1 MEKSLR
7 ESPAKTELY
16 ERIVRTASEAFA
28 KEGIKAVK
36 MDDIASRLS
45 ISKRTLYETFE
56 DKESLLFECMRRHL
70 EETQRFVNQ
79 VTQRTDNVL
88 EVILEFYLRHLE
100 DLRQINY
107 AFVEDL
113 KKYPRVMEYLHQTR
127 LENQRESI
135 LFFEKGVEQGI
146 FKPEVNM
153 KLVIELV
160 QMLNEEIFR
169 KDLGRVYPLEQLFKS
184 VVLIFIR
191 GISTD
196 KGLRLLET
204 LMENHDKSIQNKTI
218 L

>member
-1 MEKSLR
+1 MDKPSKEPSVR
-7 ESPAKTELY
+7 TELY
-16 ERIVRTASEAFA
+16 ERIVSAASEAFA

-45 ISKRTLYETFE
+45 ISKRTLYETFA
-56 DKESLLFECMRRHL
+56 DKESLLFECVRRHL
-70 EETQRFVNQ
+70 QETQLFMSQ
-79 VTQRTDNVL
+79 VIQRTDNVL
-88 EVILEFYLRHLE
+88 EVILEFYLRHLV

-113 KKYPRVMEYLHQTR
+113 KKYPRVMEYLRQTR
-127 LENQRESI
+127 LDNQKESVF
-135 LFFEKGVEQGI
+135 FFEKGVEQGL

-153 KLVIELV
+153 ALVIELV
-160 QMLNEEIFR
+160 RILNEEILR
-169 KDLGRVYPLEQLFKS
+169 NDLWRVYPMEQLFKS

-196 KGLRLLET
+196 KGLRLLDA
-204 LMENHDKSIQNKTI
+204 LMENHDKSIQNKTN